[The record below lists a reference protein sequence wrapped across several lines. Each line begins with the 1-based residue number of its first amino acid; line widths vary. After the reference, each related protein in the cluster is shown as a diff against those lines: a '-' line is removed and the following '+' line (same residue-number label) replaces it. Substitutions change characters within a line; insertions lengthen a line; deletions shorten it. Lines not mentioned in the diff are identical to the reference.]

1 MVRSLENSEL
11 ARSIGLDDIPV
22 IITDPMVIISAL
34 PIPLIARPAIT
45 THRLQAIPLFF
56 FFFFWSVVMGLV
68 VSSDHWD
75 LRDQT
80 PDTKEGIGYQQ
91 QWFPA
96 IYIT

>member
-56 FFFFWSVVMGLV
+56 FFFFFGQLL
-68 VSSDHWD
+68 WD
-75 LRDQT
+75 LWSAVT
-80 PDTKEGIGYQQ
+80 IGTYEIKH
-91 QWFPA
+91 PIPKKA
-96 IYIT
+96 